1 MAWKDLKLSAKLGVG
16 FGIIIIILVTVGATS
31 LLEFRKIEKDSK
43 RIAER
48 SLPQVI
54 IANSLERQA
63 MKITNN
69 LNTFALTNDPRLL
82 EIAAVLIRQVEDV
95 LHNADQQ
102 YSGYGLSSGF
112 VEQLNKVRNSLPEFE
127 ALMQDMKLQS
137 EKLLID
143 RSLMDGASATLFDN
157 CHSYAGNQQAIMA
170 RQIDN
175 RNTQHRQLDNIVL
188 INSLINR
195 ANQMRIENFKA
206 QAKLTLSQ
214 MAGFNKHFEE
224 IDQLITSLEARTK
237 DNQSVLLLG
246 NIRNSSQRYHDVT
259 SDFVE
264 NYNQL
269 QKSNV
274 KVTNIGTELETAFSD
289 LAASS
294 LRESLDFTSKTIVK
308 SQSSLRILFI
318 GLLGA
323 IIVSMLLGWQIS
335 RNITRSLQKGV
346 AFAREIA
353 DGNLLANIDIDQKD
367 ELGELAETLRQ
378 MKDKLSEVI
387 VSVQAA
393 AGYIAEASN
402 QMSLTSQSVSHGS
415 TRQASSA
422 EQISASMQQMSASIS
437 HNTSNAQR
445 TEQIADVATG
455 KMKQGSE
462 TVYQLAQAIRE
473 IAERIT
479 IIGDI
484 AYQTNILSLNAAVEA
499 ARAGEQGRGFA
510 VVADEV
516 KRLAERSQKAA
527 TEINRVSGAGV
538 KLAEHSQQ
546 LFGEIMPR
554 IDETLRLVQQITVSS
569 LEQDSGASL
578 VNDSVQ
584 QFNQVIQQNA
594 AAAEEMATN
603 SEELA
608 SQAQKMKDIMS
619 FFKTGKEYRQQH
631 LYEQDFQ
638 RYDSHYPRPNHPLT
652 IESSQKRGVNLR
664 LDDDEL
670 DKDFERY

>member
-1 MAWKDLKLSAKLGVG
+1 MAWKDLKLAAKLGVG
-16 FGIIIIILVTVGATS
+16 FGIIILILITVGTIS
-31 LLEFRKIEKDSK
+31 LLEFRKIEKDSA
-43 RIAER
+43 RIAEC

-63 MKITNN
+63 MKITKN
-69 LNTFALTNDPRLL
+69 LNTFALTNDPQLL
-82 EIAAVLIRQVEDV
+82 EKTATIIRQVEDV
-95 LHNADQQ
+95 VHNADRQ
-102 YSGYGLSSGF
+102 YSGLGLSSGF

-127 ALMQDMKLQS
+127 VLMQNMKLQS
-137 EKLLID
+137 EKLLVD
-143 RSLMDGASATLFDN
+143 RGLMDEASAIFLDN
-157 CHSYAGNQQAIMA
+157 CYSYAGNQQAIMA

-175 RNTQHRQLDNIVL
+175 RNTQRRQLDNIVL
-188 INSLINR
+188 INNLIDR
-195 ANQMRIENFKA
+195 GNQMRIENFKA

-214 MAGFNKHFEE
+214 MTGFNKYFDE
-224 IDQLITSLEARTK
+224 IDHLITSLESRTT

-246 NIRNSSQRYHDVT
+246 NIRNSAQSYHDVT
-259 SDFVE
+259 NDFVKT
-264 NYNQL
+264 YNLL
-269 QKSNV
+269 QQYNEQ
-274 KVTNIGTELETAFSD
+274 VTTMGTGLETVFSD
-289 LAASS
+289 LAAGS
-294 LRESLDFTSKTIVK
+294 LRESLDFTSSTTVK

-318 GLLGA
+318 GLLIA
-323 IIVSMLLGWQIS
+323 IVISILLGWQIS
-335 RNITRSLQKGV
+335 RSITRSLKKGV

-353 DGNLLANIDIDQKD
+353 DGNLQASIDIDQKD
-367 ELGELAETLRQ
+367 EFGELAETLRQ

-402 QMSLTSQSVSHGS
+402 QMSLTSQDVSHGS

-422 EQISASMQQMSASIS
+422 EEISASMQQMSASIS

-462 TVYQLAQAIRE
+462 TVQQLAQAIRE

-516 KRLAERSQKAA
+516 KKLAERSQKAA

-554 IDETLRLVQQITVSS
+554 IDETLRLVQQITAQS

-578 VNDSVQ
+578 VNDSIQ
-584 QFNQVIQQNA
+584 QLNQVIQQNA

-608 SQAQKMKDIMS
+608 SQAQQMKDIMS
-619 FFKTGKEYRQQH
+619 FFKTGKEYRQQLH
-631 LYEQDFQ
+631 NQHYQ
-638 RYDSHYPRPNHPLT
+638 RYNSHYPQQNHPLT
-652 IESSQKRGVNLR
+652 IESSQKKGVNLR
-664 LDDDEL
+664 LDDDDI

>member
-1 MAWKDLKLSAKLGVG
+1 MAWKDLKLAGKLGVG
-16 FGIIIIILVTVGATS
+16 FGLIILILVTVGTIS
-31 LLEFRKIEKDSK
+31 LLQFRKIETDSA

-54 IANSLERQA
+54 IANNLERQA
-63 MKITNN
+63 MRITKN
-69 LNTFALTNDPRLL
+69 LNTFALNNDPQML
-82 EIAAVLIRQVEDV
+82 EKTAAIIKQVEDV

-102 YSGYGLSSGF
+102 YNGYGLSTNF
-112 VEQLNKVRNSLPEFE
+112 LQQLDNVRNSLPEF
-127 ALMQDMKLQS
+127 AMLMQDMKTQN
-137 EKLLID
+137 ERLLTD
-143 RSLMDGASATLFDN
+143 RDLMDQASATFLDN
-157 CHSYAGNQQAIMA
+157 CYSYVGIQQTLLS

-175 RNTQHRQLDNIVL
+175 RNPKQRQLENI
-188 INSLINR
+188 SLINNLIDR
-195 ANQMRIENFKA
+195 ANQMRIENFKT
-206 QAKLTLSQ
+206 QARRTYTQVTGL
-214 MAGFNKHFEE
+214 NKHFDE
-224 IDQLITSLEARTK
+224 IEMLLISLESRTV
-237 DNQSVLLLG
+237 DNQSVMLLG
-246 NIRNSSQRYHDVT
+246 NIRKSTQSYHDVT
-259 SDFVE
+259 RDFVE

-269 QKSNV
+269 QKSNLE
-274 KVTNIGTELETAFSD
+274 VTNIGAELETAFSD

-294 LRESLDFTSKTIVK
+294 LHESLEFTSNTILK
-308 SQSSLRILFI
+308 SQSSLRILFA
-318 GLLGA
+318 GLVIA
-323 IIVSMLLGWQIS
+323 IIVSILLGWQIS
-335 RNITRSLQKGV
+335 RSITRSLKKGV

-353 DGNLLANIDIDQKD
+353 DGNLQANIDIDQKD

-387 VSVQAA
+387 ISVQAA

-402 QMSLTSQSVSHGS
+402 QMSLTSQNVSHGS

-422 EQISASMQQMSASIS
+422 EEISASMQQMSASIS

-445 TEQIADVATG
+445 TEHIADIATG

-462 TVYQLAQAIRE
+462 TVQQLAQAIRE

-516 KRLAERSQKAA
+516 KKLAERSQKAA

-546 LFGEIMPR
+546 LFGEIMPK
-554 IDETLRLVQQITVSS
+554 IDETLRLVQQITSSS

-578 VNDSVQ
+578 VNDSIQ

-608 SQAQKMKDIMS
+608 SQAQQMKDIMS
-619 FFKTGKEYRQQH
+619 FFKTGKEYHQKHLHEQH
-631 LYEQDFQ
+631 YQ
-638 RYDSHYPRPNHPLT
+638 RYSDHYPQQNHPLT
-652 IESSQKRGVNLR
+652 IESNQKRGINLR

>member
-1 MAWKDLKLSAKLGVG
+1 MAWKDLKLAAKLGVG
-16 FGIIIIILVTVGATS
+16 FGIIILILITVGTIS
-31 LLEFRKIEKDSK
+31 LLEFRKTEQDSV

-63 MKITNN
+63 TRITKN
-69 LNTFALTNDPRLL
+69 LNTFALTNDAQLL
-82 EIAAVLIRQVEDV
+82 EKTATIIGQMEDV
-95 LHNADQQ
+95 LHRADQQ
-102 YSGYGLSSGF
+102 YSGYGLSAGF
-112 VEQLNKVRNSLPEFE
+112 VQQLDRVRSSLPEFVV
-127 ALMQDMKLQS
+127 LMQDMKMQS
-137 EKLLID
+137 EKLLAD
-143 RSLMDGASATLFDN
+143 RKMMDEASAIFLDN
-157 CHSYAGNQQAIMA
+157 CYSFAGNQQAVLTQ
-170 RQIDN
+170 QIDK
-175 RNTQHRQLDNIVL
+175 RNPRRRQLENITL
-188 INSLINR
+188 INLVIDRGNE
-195 ANQMRIENFKA
+195 MRIENFKA
-206 QAKLTLSQ
+206 QAKRTLSQ
-214 MAGFNKHFEE
+214 MTGFNKHFDE
-224 IDQLITSLEARTK
+224 IDQLITNLELRITE
-237 DNQSVLLLG
+237 NQSMLLLK
-246 NIRNSSQRYHDVT
+246 NIRNSAQSYHDVT
-259 SDFVE
+259 NDFVE
-264 NYNQL
+264 NYNRL
-269 QKSNV
+269 QQSNAQ
-274 KVTNIGTELETAFSD
+274 VTNLGSGLENAFSE
-289 LAASS
+289 LAGNS
-294 LRESLDFTSKTIVK
+294 LHESLVFTTNTIIK

-318 GLLGA
+318 GLLIA
-323 IIVSMLLGWQIS
+323 IVISILLGWQIS
-335 RNITRSLQKGV
+335 RSITRSLKKGV

-353 DGNLLANIDIDQKD
+353 DGNLQANIDIDQKD

-402 QMSLTSQSVSHGS
+402 QMSLTSQNVSHGS

-422 EQISASMQQMSASIS
+422 QQISASMQQMSASIS
-437 HNTSNAQR
+437 HNTSNAQQ
-445 TEQIADVATG
+445 TEQIADMATG

-462 TVYQLAQAIRE
+462 TVQQLAQAIRE

-484 AYQTNILSLNAAVEA
+484 ACQTNILSLNAAVEA

-516 KRLAERSQKAA
+516 KKLAERSQKAA
-527 TEINRVSGAGV
+527 TEINRMSAAGV

-546 LFGEIMPR
+546 LFGDIMPK
-554 IDETLRLVQQITVSS
+554 IDQTLRLVQQITASS

-578 VNDSVQ
+578 VNDSIQ

-608 SQAQKMKDIMS
+608 SQAQQMKDIMS

-631 LYEQDFQ
+631 LHNQHYQ
-638 RYDSHYPRPNHPLT
+638 RYNSHYPQQSYPLT
-652 IESSQKRGVNLR
+652 IESNQKRGINLR
-664 LDDDEL
+664 LGDDDL

>member
-1 MAWKDLKLSAKLGVG
+1 MAWKDLKLAAKLGVG
-16 FGIIIIILVTVGATS
+16 FGIIILILITVGSIS
-31 LLEFRKIEKDSK
+31 LLEFRKIENDSA

-63 MKITNN
+63 MKITKN
-69 LNTFALTNDPRLL
+69 LNTFALTNDPQFL
-82 EIAAVLIRQVEDV
+82 EKTAVIISQVEDV

-102 YSGYGLSSGF
+102 YSGYGLSGSF
-112 VEQLNKVRNSLPEFE
+112 VEQLDKVRSSLPEL
-127 ALMQDMKLQS
+127 AILMKDMKTQN
-137 EKLLID
+137 EKLLSD
-143 RSLMDGASATLFDN
+143 RTLMDEASAIFLDN
-157 CHSYAGNQQAIMA
+157 CYSFQGNQQAILA

-175 RNTQHRQLDNIVL
+175 RSPQKRQLENITL
-188 INSLINR
+188 ISNVIDR
-195 ANQMRIENFKA
+195 GNQMRIENFKA
-206 QAKLTLSQ
+206 QAKRTLSQ
-214 MAGFNKHFEE
+214 MSGFNKRFDE
-224 IDQLITSLEARTK
+224 IDQLLISLESRTT
-237 DNQSVLLLG
+237 DSQSVLLLG
-246 NIRNSSQRYHDVT
+246 NIRNSAQSYHDVT

-264 NYNQL
+264 NYNKL
-269 QKSNV
+269 QESNV
-274 KVTNIGTELETAFSD
+274 QVTNIGTGLETAFSD
-289 LAASS
+289 LAGNS
-294 LRESLDFTSKTIVK
+294 LRESLEFTSSTIIK

-318 GLLGA
+318 GLLIA
-323 IIVSMLLGWQIS
+323 IVISILLGWQIS
-335 RNITRSLQKGV
+335 RSITRSLKKGV

-353 DGNLLANIDIDQKD
+353 DGNLQASIDIDQKD

-402 QMSLTSQSVSHGS
+402 QMSLTSQNVSHGS

-422 EQISASMQQMSASIS
+422 EEISASMQQMSASIS

-445 TEQIADVATG
+445 TEQIADLATA
-455 KMKQGSE
+455 KMKQG
-462 TVYQLAQAIRE
+462 TDMVQQLAESIRE

-516 KRLAERSQKAA
+516 KKLAERSQKAA

-546 LFGEIMPR
+546 LFGDIMPK
-554 IDETLRLVQQITVSS
+554 IDETLRLVQQINASS

-578 VNDSVQ
+578 VNDSIQ

-608 SQAQKMKDIMS
+608 SQAQQMKDIMS
-619 FFKTGKEYRQQH
+619 FFKTGKEYRQQQLH
-631 LYEQDFQ
+631 NQQYQHYGS
-638 RYDSHYPRPNHPLT
+638 RYPHQNHPLT
-652 IESSQKRGVNLR
+652 IESNQKRGINLR
-664 LDDDEL
+664 LDDDDL

>member
-1 MAWKDLKLSAKLGVG
+1 MAWKDLKLAAKLGVG
-16 FGIIIIILVTVGATS
+16 FGIIILILITVGTIS
-31 LLEFRKIEKDSK
+31 LLEFRKIEKDSA
-43 RIAER
+43 RIAEC

-63 MKITNN
+63 MKITKN
-69 LNTFALTNDPRLL
+69 LNTFALTNDPQLL
-82 EIAAVLIRQVEDV
+82 EKTATIIRQVEDV
-95 LHNADQQ
+95 VHNADRQ
-102 YSGYGLSSGF
+102 YSGLGLSSGF

-127 ALMQDMKLQS
+127 VLMQNMKLQS
-137 EKLLID
+137 EKLLVD
-143 RSLMDGASATLFDN
+143 RGLMDEASAIFLDN
-157 CHSYAGNQQAIMA
+157 CYSYAGNQQAIMA

-175 RNTQHRQLDNIVL
+175 RNTQRRQLDNIVL
-188 INSLINR
+188 INNLIDR
-195 ANQMRIENFKA
+195 GNQMRIENFKA

-214 MAGFNKHFEE
+214 MTGFNKYFDE
-224 IDQLITSLEARTK
+224 IDHLITSLESRTT

-246 NIRNSSQRYHDVT
+246 NIRNSAQSYHDVT
-259 SDFVE
+259 NDFVKT
-264 NYNQL
+264 YNLL
-269 QKSNV
+269 QQYNEQ
-274 KVTNIGTELETAFSD
+274 VTTMGTGLETVFSD
-289 LAASS
+289 LAAGS
-294 LRESLDFTSKTIVK
+294 LRESLDFTSSTTVK

-318 GLLGA
+318 GLLIA
-323 IIVSMLLGWQIS
+323 IVISILLGWQIS
-335 RNITRSLQKGV
+335 RSITRSLKKGV

-353 DGNLLANIDIDQKD
+353 DGNLQASIDIDQKD
-367 ELGELAETLRQ
+367 EFGELAETLRQ

-402 QMSLTSQSVSHGS
+402 QMSLTSQDVSHGS

-422 EQISASMQQMSASIS
+422 EEISASMQQMSASIS

-462 TVYQLAQAIRE
+462 TVQQLAQAIRE

-516 KRLAERSQKAA
+516 KKLAERSQKAA

-554 IDETLRLVQQITVSS
+554 IDETLRLVQQITAQS

-578 VNDSVQ
+578 VNDSIQ
-584 QFNQVIQQNA
+584 QLNQVIQQNA

-608 SQAQKMKDIMS
+608 SQAQQMKDIMS
-619 FFKTGKEYRQQH
+619 FFKTGKEYRQQLH
-631 LYEQDFQ
+631 NQHFQ
-638 RYDSHYPRPNHPLT
+638 RYNSHYPQQNHPLT
-652 IESSQKRGVNLR
+652 IESSQKKGVNLR
-664 LDDDEL
+664 LDDDDI

>member
-1 MAWKDLKLSAKLGVG
+1 MAWKDLKLAAKLGVG
-16 FGIIIIILVTVGATS
+16 FGIIILILITVGTIS
-31 LLEFRKIEKDSK
+31 LLEFRKIEKDSA
-43 RIAER
+43 RIAEC

-63 MKITNN
+63 MKITKN
-69 LNTFALTNDPRLL
+69 LNTFALTNEPQLL
-82 EIAAVLIRQVEDV
+82 EKTAAIIRQVEDV
-95 LHNADQQ
+95 VHNADRQ
-102 YSGYGLSSGF
+102 YSGLGLSSRF
-112 VEQLNKVRNSLPEFE
+112 VEQLNNVRNSLPEFE
-127 ALMQDMKLQS
+127 VLMQNMKLQS
-137 EKLLID
+137 EKLLVD
-143 RSLMDGASATLFDN
+143 RSLMDEASAIFLDN
-157 CHSYAGNQQAIMA
+157 CYSYAGNQQAIMA

-175 RNTQHRQLDNIVL
+175 RNAQQRQLDNIVL
-188 INSLINR
+188 INNLIDR
-195 ANQMRIENFKA
+195 GNQMRIENFKA

-214 MAGFNKHFEE
+214 MSGFNKYFDE
-224 IDQLITSLEARTK
+224 IDHLITSLESRTT

-246 NIRNSSQRYHDVT
+246 NIRNSAQSYHDVT
-259 SDFVE
+259 NDFV
-264 NYNQL
+264 NTYNLL
-269 QKSNV
+269 QQYNEQ
-274 KVTNIGTELETAFSD
+274 VTTMGTGLETVFSD
-289 LAASS
+289 LAAGS
-294 LRESLDFTSKTIVK
+294 LRESLDFTSSTTIK

-318 GLLGA
+318 GLLIA
-323 IIVSMLLGWQIS
+323 IIISILLGWQIS
-335 RNITRSLQKGV
+335 RSITRSLKKGV

-353 DGNLLANIDIDQKD
+353 DGNLQANIDIDQKD
-367 ELGELAETLRQ
+367 EFGELAETLRQ

-402 QMSLTSQSVSHGS
+402 QMSLTSQDVSHGS

-422 EQISASMQQMSASIS
+422 EEISASMQQMSASIS

-462 TVYQLAQAIRE
+462 TVQQLAQAIRE

-516 KRLAERSQKAA
+516 KKLAERSQKAA

-554 IDETLRLVQQITVSS
+554 IDETLRLVQQITAQS

-578 VNDSVQ
+578 VNDSIQ
-584 QFNQVIQQNA
+584 QLNQVIQQNA

-608 SQAQKMKDIMS
+608 SQAQQMKDIMS
-619 FFKTGKEYRQQH
+619 FFKTGKEYRQQLH
-631 LYEQDFQ
+631 NQHYQ
-638 RYDSHYPRPNHPLT
+638 RYNSHYPQQNHPLT
-652 IESSQKRGVNLR
+652 IESSQKKGVNLR
-664 LDDDEL
+664 LDDDDI